1 MTERRNRGCLL
12 CASIADRP
20 ELTAEVILVKFHST
34 IPPELSTSVFAQEV
48 RHPDEDGM
56 AVVKKTTLVGPT

>member
-1 MTERRNRGCLL
+1 MCQHRRPTRTL
-12 CASIADRP
+12 C
-20 ELTAEVILVKFHST
+20 FHST

-48 RHPDEDGM
+48 RHPDEEGM